1 LGRQLF
7 VLFLAAAVSILA
19 ITFIRQGDFVILCQF
34 NENRLGL
41 VENGFVRDVT
51 SVLDALP
58 EHRYPYPMGDA
69 LIGALSELRER
80 ISKIAAVAQPTQ
92 VSNVAL
98 RSPVANP
105 GKIVAAPVNYKKHL
119 EEVVA
124 NPALHHQSK
133 LHTQEIHKTGLF
145 LKATSSVIGPSENVV
160 IRHPDRRT
168 DHEVELAVIIGKRAK
183 SVRREEALHFVAGYC
198 IGLDISVRGSEE
210 RSLRK
215 SLDTYTVLGPWLV
228 TSDEIPDPGNLDLS
242 ITVNGELRQHGNTR
256 DLILGVPELIE
267 FATSFYTLFPGDIL
281 LTGTPEGVAPIQ
293 SGDVMHARIEGIGEM
308 VVHVRAA

>member
-1 LGRQLF
+1 M
-7 VLFLAAAVSILA
+7 
-19 ITFIRQGDFVILCQF
+19 ILCQF
-34 NENRLGL
+34 NDHRLGL
-41 VENGFVRDVT
+41 VENGSVRNVT

-58 EHRYPYPMGDA
+58 SHRYPYPMGDA
-69 LIGALSELRER
+69 FIAALPELRER
-80 ISKIAAVAQPTQ
+80 ISSAAALAQPIP
-92 VSNVAL
+92 VSKVAL
-98 RSPVANP
+98 LSPVANP

-119 EEVVA
+119 EEVIA

-145 LKATSSVIGPSENVV
+145 LKATSSVIGPSENVT

-168 DHEVELAVIIGKRAK
+168 DHEVELAVIIGNRAK
-183 SVRREEALHFVAGYC
+183 SVRREEALRFVAGYC
-198 IGLDISVRGSEE
+198 IGLDISVRGPEE

-256 DLILGVPELIE
+256 DLILGLPELIE

-281 LTGTPEGVAPIQ
+281 LTGTPEGVGPIQ
-293 SGDVMHARIEGIGEM
+293 PGDVMHARIEGIGEM
-308 VVHVRAA
+308 AVHVRAA